1 MVRFTMTLTTES
13 KSGLFFIALVLF
25 LYSIISI
32 ITDNKTTGNKA
43 PQELDDTTASH
54 MENK

>member
-13 KSGLFFIALVLF
+13 KSGLFFIALILF

-32 ITDNKTTGNKA
+32 IADNKTTSNKA

-54 MENK
+54 IENK